1 MVLRAFPYP
10 GGKGRH
16 AEWIISQMADHERY
30 VEPFCG
36 SAAVFFNKE
45 PVSSEVL
52 NDVDG
57 NIVHFFD
64 ILRDR
69 TEELLEYLELF
80 PFSYAEHE
88 RIMADYYDGRFPDDP
103 VERAAEFYFLRYSQ
117 FGSKAK
123 RHSGFARD
131 GSSVQKSRAKSYVNS
146 QSQLRSAADRLMD
159 AVIESKDFEWVID
172 YYDHPDALFYCDPPY
187 RGTEQIY
194 ESGDFD
200 HLRLLKVLRGIEGK
214 FVLSYDHDVEQ
225 RDWWSVSKDS
235 RYAINRGGRENTEY
249 LHMNYDPR
257 QTDIV
262 KPTNQT
268 SIESFV

>member
-57 NIVHFFD
+57 NIVHFFN

-146 QSQLRSAADRLMD
+146 QSQLRAAADRLMD
-159 AVIESKDFEWVID
+159 AVID
-172 YYDHPDALFYCDPPY
+172 
-187 RGTEQIY
+187 
-194 ESGDFD
+194 
-200 HLRLLKVLRGIEGK
+200 
-214 FVLSYDHDVEQ
+214 LSYDHDIEQ
-225 RDWWSVSKDS
+225 RDWWSVSKKS